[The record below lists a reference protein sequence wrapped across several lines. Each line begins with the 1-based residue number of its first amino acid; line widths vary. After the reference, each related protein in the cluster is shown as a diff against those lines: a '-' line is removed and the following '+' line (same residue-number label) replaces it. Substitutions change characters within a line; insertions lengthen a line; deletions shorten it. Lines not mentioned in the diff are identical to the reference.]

1 MPFYF
6 FHSLHFTPALK
17 EKKNGKK
24 LREMREKPVT
34 ATPRQMTGWMLR
46 VLVAATNKLI

>member
-1 MPFYF
+1 M
-6 FHSLHFTPALK
+6 
-17 EKKNGKK
+17 EKNCEE
-24 LREMREKPVT
+24 RENIIQMREKPVT